1 MDKENCIS
9 LFKQVLN
16 KLQNI
21 EIERDILKNKVEVN
35 NISMI
40 DQIVEMIGG
49 KISNIKNNFNEYFDI
64 LEELNKENNKLA
76 EIILNQKGGA
86 KKKKKSS
93 KKKSSKKKASKKK
106 SSKKKSSKK
115 KVVKKKSSKKKTST
129 KKKYAPK
136 KVSKKKSKPK
146 KKFTNK
152 SSESFPSLEEQSSQ
166 KSEKQVTQKSEKQV
180 TQKKQQKDQKR
191 QHRQK
196 KQQTDQKKQSTQT
209 VQDIQ
214 IPEVKLDQLNEDD
227 SETNEAPNISES
239 PTMQNKQIEEMSDD
253 EFNFEQEQEGGVNL
267 LESGNKIS
275 SLLKSITSDLLI

>member
-86 KKKKKSS
+86 KNKKKSS

-152 SSESFPSLEEQSSQ
+152 SSESFPSLEEQSS
-166 KSEKQVTQKSEKQV
+166 QKSEKQV

>member
-1 MDKENCIS
+1 MDKENYIS

-35 NISMI
+35 NISSI

-76 EIILNQKGGA
+76 EKILNQKGGA

-93 KKKSSKKKASKKK
+93 KKKGSKMKGSKKKA
-106 SSKKKSSKK
+106 SKKKSSKK
-115 KVVKKKSSKKKTST
+115 KVVKKKSSKKKKVTPKKTST
-129 KKKYAPK
+129 KKKSTPK

-146 KKFTNK
+146 KIFTNE
-152 SSESFPSLEEQSSQ
+152 SSESFPSFEQQSSQ
-166 KSEKQVTQKSEKQV
+166 TSEKQV
-180 TQKKQQKDQKR
+180 TQKKKQKEQKR
-191 QHRQK
+191 QH
-196 KQQTDQKKQSTQT
+196 TDQKKQSTQSI
-209 VQDIQ
+209 QDIQ
-214 IPEVKLDQLNEDD
+214 IPEVKIDQLNEDD
-227 SETNEAPNISES
+227 SESNEVPNISES
-239 PTMQNKQIEEMSDD
+239 PTMQNKQIEEMSDE

-275 SLLKSITSDLLI
+275 SLLKNITSDLLI